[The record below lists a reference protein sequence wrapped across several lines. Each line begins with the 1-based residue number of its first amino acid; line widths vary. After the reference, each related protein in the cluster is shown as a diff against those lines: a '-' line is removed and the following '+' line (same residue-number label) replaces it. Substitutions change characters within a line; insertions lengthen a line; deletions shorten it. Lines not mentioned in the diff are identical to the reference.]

1 MITTTSLMRI
11 KLNWRWLIITIS
23 CYCSTKKITNMVEN
37 YTKEEFHRLVTECR
51 KKYEK
56 LSKETV
62 MKALT
67 GEIGTNSAMI
77 EELEILDIH
86 YHDEI
91 KEFDISAPGL
101 NRQLIENFKQAEKDG
116 KNVIFEAQEYLQILG
131 MTEKIFDQKLWV
143 NEDGHPC
150 DENGN
155 RLSADG
161 EHLVF
166 DIIKGGK

>member
-1 MITTTSLMRI
+1 
-11 KLNWRWLIITIS
+11 
-23 CYCSTKKITNMVEN
+23 MVED
-37 YTKEEFHRLVTECR
+37 YTKEEFHRLFNECR

-77 EELEILDIH
+77 EELEMLDIH

-101 NRQLIENFKQAEKDG
+101 NRQIIENFKQAEKDG

-131 MTEKIFDQKLWV
+131 MGEKIFDQKLWV

-161 EHLVF
+161 KRSVF
-166 DIIKGGK
+166 EVIKCGK

>member
-1 MITTTSLMRI
+1 MLEGFTDEKI
-11 KLNWRWLIITIS
+11 NGLI
-23 CYCSTKKITNMVEN
+23 N
-37 YTKEEFHRLVTECR
+37 ECR

-91 KEFDISAPGL
+91 KEFDIAAPGL
-101 NRQLIENFKQAEKDG
+101 NRQIIENFKQAEKDG
-116 KNVIFEAQEYLQILG
+116 KNVIFEAQEYLRILG
-131 MTEKIFDQKLWV
+131 MGEKIFYQKLWV

-161 EHLVF
+161 KHSVF
-166 DIIKGGK
+166 EVIKCGK